1 MINIFLTTDPLTG
14 RGLHDDESR
23 FLGTFQSVLE
33 AANQLG
39 DIFRFC
45 SIR

>member
-1 MINIFLTTDPLTG
+1 MIKIFLTTDPVTG

-23 FLGTFQSVLE
+23 FLGTFQSVRE
-33 AANQLG
+33 AAQELG
-39 DIFRFC
+39 EIFRFC

>member
-1 MINIFLTTDPLTG
+1 MIKIFLTTDPLTG
-14 RGLHDDESR
+14 RGLHDDECS

-33 AANQLG
+33 AANKLG